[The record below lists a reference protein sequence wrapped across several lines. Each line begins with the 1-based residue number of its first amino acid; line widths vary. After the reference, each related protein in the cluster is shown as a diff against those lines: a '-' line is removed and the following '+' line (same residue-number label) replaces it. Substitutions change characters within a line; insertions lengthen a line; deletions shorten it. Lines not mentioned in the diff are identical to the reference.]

1 MCKRETFINVR
12 DKKILQSVKLRQMEK
27 KILEMRTAISQ
38 KKEEIFNKKNNIK
51 LINLSDLL
59 VFNLFSFLMYN

>member
-1 MCKRETFINVR
+1 MCKRITFINA
-12 DKKILQSVKLRQMEK
+12 KNKQILQSVKLRQMEK

-59 VFNLFSFLMYN
+59 VFNLSLLIIYN